1 MNYAFEVLA
10 GAMNNLNLFF
20 VGSSAVLRQ
29 NDNQAGYCPLDCV
42 CSNIYSWK
50 KKFLMRMKM
59 ILFTSFFICTIQGLL
74 SCIMCN

>member
-1 MNYAFEVLA
+1 MNCWFEVVV
-10 GAMNNLNLFF
+10 GAMKNFNLFF

-29 NDNQAGYCPLDCV
+29 NDNQAGYCSLDCV

-59 ILFTSFFICTIQGLL
+59 ILFTSFLFALFRGYVLV
-74 SCIMCN
+74 